1 MRRKGSLHGKQYD
14 MPKFDFLKA
23 RSITS
28 TPIPKQRTQKKM
40 FLSLYKSLQ
49 RENKF
54 KVVGFETRYFTLD
67 IKEDMNR
74 SLIIEGLV
82 PIPVKS
88 RMSNRSLPKNSRP
101 SSSCTSSK
109 IKINIGRKKSNASIK
124 SSFENSHFSQY

>member
-1 MRRKGSLHGKQYD
+1 MRRKGSLHGRQYD
-14 MPKFDFLKA
+14 MPKFDFLKT

-40 FLSLYKSLQ
+40 FLSLYKSLK

-67 IKEDMNR
+67 IKEDMNK
-74 SLIIEGLV
+74 SLIIEGLLPV
-82 PIPVKS
+82 PVKT

-101 SSSCTSSK
+101 SSSYASSK
-109 IKINIGRKKSNASIK
+109 IKINIGHKKSNASIK
-124 SSFENSHFSQY
+124 SSLENSQF